1 MINNRHCSPVF
12 FFDAG
17 PEGFTPPV
25 PRELPPAPTRLE
37 LGPGTNPTAQQEQ
50 IGSPKSKAEEMVDTI
65 AADLGTEGVDLTET
79 IAKVADRTDELS
91 AGRADAPTERDS
103 TQAQG
108 PKELT
113 DTNSEGEHVKNSS
126 EPTQRSLEDIVAHP
140 DMDSMKQLEGR
151 IIVTT
156 EGPMVIGKVQINI
169 GSGEV
174 GVLAHPFGVEADDTS
189 TTRLSLAKLRSG
201 DISEMTD
208 EEYLASDVEQAD
220 ITEAVQAIADD
231 PEARAFVTADISELV
246 TVLADKKGSR
256 LDFVID
262 RAKTYQEA
270 ESPTIKT
277 YGIDLEM
284 STLQLKQD
292 GLIRQTQK
300 KPQLAEELQPQMNEI
315 TARLAELKTMRE
327 EFATEQNQIAEMGKR
342 LGVVSDQAD
351 AAPLIALRDLVQT
364 SAGRKQIMEKL
375 DELSGDSEQFQAMHE
390 SVKAIAKREKLK
402 SRAQMA
408 GLSVGI
414 LMAIMAGMV
423 AMMASGRR

>member
-1 MINNRHCSPVF
+1 MVNNRHCSPVF

-25 PRELPPAPTRLE
+25 PRELPP
-37 LGPGTNPTAQQEQ
+37 GSNPVSKQEKGQ
-50 IGSPKSKAEEMVDTI
+50 LPKSKVEEIVDTI
-65 AADLGTEGVDLTET
+65 AADLGTEGVDLTVT
-79 IAKVADRTDELS
+79 IAKVAGRTDELS
-91 AGRADAPTERDS
+91 AGHADTPAERES
-103 TQAQG
+103 TQPQE
-108 PKELT
+108 PKELVA
-113 DTNSEGEHVKNSS
+113 TNSESEDENNSS

-140 DMDSMKQLEGR
+140 DMDSMRQLEGR

-169 GSGEV
+169 GSGEM
-174 GVLAHPFGVEADDTS
+174 GVLAHPFGVETDDAS

-201 DISEMTD
+201 EISEMTD

-231 PEARAFVTADISELV
+231 SEARAFVTADISELV
-246 TVLADKKGSR
+246 TVLADKKGNR

-300 KPQLAEELQPQMNEI
+300 KPQQAEELQPQMNEI

-342 LGVVSDQAD
+342 LGVVSDKAD

-364 SAGRKQIMEKL
+364 TAGRKQIMEKL
-375 DELSGDSEQFQAMHE
+375 EELSGDSEQFHAMHE
-390 SVKAIAKREKLK
+390 SVKAIAKHEKLK